1 MVQFHL
7 LGFPVTVQPWHW
19 AILAFCGDALGIR
32 DPEDLL
38 PVLLFMPAGFV
49 SILIHELG
57 HALTMRQFGCRHVSI
72 VLHGFGG
79 YALSQGARFTR
90 GQQIL
95 VSLAGPLLQ
104 AACGLFLLFLLRES
118 LSAMSEWARRLTG
131 SFVLISLY
139 WAILNLIP
147 VFPLDGGQVL
157 KAFLGPRRIQL
168 TLGISMSVAIVVACL
183 IYLTSGSILF
193 PILLVYMAVENYKAL
208 KHGESSRGW

>member
-1 MVQFHL
+1 
-7 LGFPVTVQPWHW
+7 
-19 AILAFCGDALGIR
+19 
-32 DPEDLL
+32 
-38 PVLLFMPAGFV
+38 
-49 SILIHELG
+49 
-57 HALTMRQFGCRHVSI
+57 
-72 VLHGFGG
+72 
-79 YALSQGARFTR
+79 
-90 GQQIL
+90 
-95 VSLAGPLLQ
+95 
-104 AACGLFLLFLLRES
+104 
-118 LSAMSEWARRLTG
+118 MSEWADRLTR
-131 SFVLISLY
+131 SFVEISLF

>member
-1 MVQFHL
+1 M
-7 LGFPVTVQPWHW
+7 
-19 AILAFCGDALGIR
+19 
-32 DPEDLL
+32 
-38 PVLLFMPAGFV
+38 
-49 SILIHELG
+49 
-57 HALTMRQFGCRHVSI
+57 
-72 VLHGFGG
+72 
-79 YALSQGARFTR
+79 

-118 LSAMSEWARRLTG
+118 LSDMSEWAYRLTG

>member
-19 AILAFCGDALGIR
+19 AILAFCGGALGIR

-38 PVLLFMPAGFV
+38 RLLFMPAGFV

-57 HALTMRQFGCRHVSI
+57 HALTMRQFGCRHISI

-90 GQQIL
+90 WQQML